1 MVGRCSVFCSVH
13 YKKILSGSC
22 LLSVVADTLW
32 RAYPGVDS
40 LLSSLYLLL
49 LSSNS
54 ISKQIGFYSLLLS
67 IAHLWLSISTVVQK
81 QFYYVRQYFC
91 SHLKWLLKY
100 NIAVRV
106 AGALLERHCL
116 CEMGQLRP
124 GKRTLLGSQSQTHRP
139 KTCAVTQDL
148 ALTSFSF
155 FLKKIMVKRCI
166 Q

>member
-22 LLSVVADTLW
+22 LLGVVADTLL

-54 ISKQIGFYSLLLS
+54 ISKQIGFYSLLLG
-67 IAHLWLSISTVVQK
+67 IAHLLLSISTVVQK

-91 SHLKWLLKY
+91 SQLKWLLKY

-124 GKRTLLGSQSQTHRP
+124 GKRTLLGSGARP
-139 KTCAVTQDL
+139 IGPKPVQWHKTL
-148 ALTSFSF
+148 HLLLFLS
-155 FLKKIMVKRCI
+155 FLKKLW
-166 Q
+166 